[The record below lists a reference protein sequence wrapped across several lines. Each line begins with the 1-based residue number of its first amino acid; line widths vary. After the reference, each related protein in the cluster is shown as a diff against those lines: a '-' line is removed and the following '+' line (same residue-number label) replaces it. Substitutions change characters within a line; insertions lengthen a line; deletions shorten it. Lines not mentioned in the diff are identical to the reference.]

1 MVDIEKIIEKVRNT
15 IFYIGLSMFI
25 SSIFYY
31 IALGINNLTKYLL
44 KSMGFKPKTITYP
57 RKEKDE
63 DILGIW
69 KS

>member
-44 KSMGFKPKTITYP
+44 KSMGFKPKVIRYP
-57 RKEKDE
+57 RKEKEE
-63 DILGIW
+63 DILGI
-69 KS
+69 

>member
-15 IFYIGLSMFI
+15 IFYICLSMFI
-25 SSIFYY
+25 TSIFYY

-63 DILGIW
+63 DILGI
-69 KS
+69 

>member
-15 IFYIGLSMFI
+15 IFYIGLYMFI

-63 DILGIW
+63 DILGI
-69 KS
+69 

>member
-1 MVDIEKIIEKVRNT
+1 
-15 IFYIGLSMFI
+15 MFI

-31 IALGINNLTKYLL
+31 IALGVNKFAKYLSRL
-44 KSMGFKPKTITYP
+44 LGFKPKVITYP

-69 KS
+69 ES

>member
-63 DILGIW
+63 DILGI
-69 KS
+69 